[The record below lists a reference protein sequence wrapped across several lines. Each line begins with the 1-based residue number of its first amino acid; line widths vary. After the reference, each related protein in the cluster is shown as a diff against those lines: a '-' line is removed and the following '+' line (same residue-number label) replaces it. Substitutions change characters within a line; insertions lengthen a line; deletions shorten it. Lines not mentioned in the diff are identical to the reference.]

1 MSRTSREQRCSRL
14 WPGEISP
21 DKVEACLTCSFIG
34 VILVTRSDSTAEAAS
49 VEATGTNIPTHPI
62 LGDVLSLLSAAW
74 YSIYVILLKVRIGD
88 ESRADTQL
96 LLG

>member
-1 MSRTSREQRCSRL
+1 MPRSFRLLPGEGREQPPSS
-14 WPGEISP
+14 EHS
-21 DKVEACLTCSFIG
+21 LTHSFIG
-34 VILVTRSDSTAEAAS
+34 VILVTRSDSTSESAGID
-49 VEATGTNIPTHPI
+49 ATGTNLPTHPI
-62 LGDVLSLLSAAW
+62 WGDLLSLLSAAW